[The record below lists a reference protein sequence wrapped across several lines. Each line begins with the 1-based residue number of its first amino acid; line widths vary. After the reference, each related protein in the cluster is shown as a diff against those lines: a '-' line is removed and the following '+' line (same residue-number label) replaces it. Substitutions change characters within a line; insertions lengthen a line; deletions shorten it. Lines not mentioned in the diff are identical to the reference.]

1 MFDNLGIGID
11 LVQVEDFR
19 KKTYSKNTQFYEKIF
34 SQKEIDYCLKFT
46 DPYPHFA
53 GKFALKEA
61 VLKSIHEKIMLI
73 GIETLHS
80 FSKPSIKLENKN
92 YKFLASVSNEKDIA
106 VAVIISFKTR

>member
-19 KKTYSKNTQFYEKIF
+19 QKIYSKNIQFYQKIF
-34 SQKEIDYCLKFT
+34 SQKEIDYCLKFS

-53 GKFALKEA
+53 GKFAIKEA

-73 GIETLHS
+73 DIETFHS
-80 FSKPSIKLENKN
+80 FSKPSIKLSNQN
-92 YKFLASVSNEKDIA
+92 YKFLASVSNEKEIA
-106 VAVIISFKTR
+106 IAVIISFKI